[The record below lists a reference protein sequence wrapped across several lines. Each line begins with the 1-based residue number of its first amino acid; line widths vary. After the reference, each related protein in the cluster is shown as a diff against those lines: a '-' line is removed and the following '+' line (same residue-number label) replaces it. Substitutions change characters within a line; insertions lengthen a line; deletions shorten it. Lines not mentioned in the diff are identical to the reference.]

1 MPARLPED
9 QRSQADG
16 LWADTDH
23 LHDGKLVALVQV
35 WCPQPVLC
43 TQQCTH
49 THISPREKRWAYFN
63 LPWDATW
70 VSLSSISR
78 VYHTLMI
85 LSTITVSIAF
95 CLFLTVNGPTCGCHC
110 CLHSIWTYM
119 EYSTYGDIYGVQKIL
134 CKWVGCKY
142 GQHIFLL
149 LPSYFLYLNLHVY
162 WVILFDLIDVLMKP
176 SITSCIFTSTFV
188 LSLSGTFH
196 LLFVVRTLASSYSFV
211 TLMKSLLLD

>member
-16 LWADTDH
+16 LWAGTDH

-43 TQQCTH
+43 TLQCTH
-49 THISPREKRWAYFN
+49 THMSPREKRWAYFN
-63 LPWDATW
+63 LSWDATW

-78 VYHTLMI
+78 VYQTLMI

-110 CLHSIWTYM
+110 SLHSIWTYM
-119 EYSTYGDIYGVQKIL
+119 EYSIYGDIYGVQKIL

-142 GQHIFLL
+142 GQHIFSAVAFLFFISKSPCLL
-149 LPSYFLYLNLHVY
+149 GNT
-162 WVILFDLIDVLMKP
+162 I
-176 SITSCIFTSTFV
+176 
-188 LSLSGTFH
+188 
-196 LLFVVRTLASSYSFV
+196 
-211 TLMKSLLLD
+211 LLDRCVNEAFNYLLHFYINFCLVYLRHFSSVICR